1 MKIPNKIYGTLFSA
15 LVSYEQQVM
24 IEIQNEQKES
34 KQKLKNIELTVVWL
48 KQFKKKDF
56 NELNIIYYPVF

>member
-24 IEIQNEQKES
+24 IEIKNEQKES

>member
-15 LVSYEQQVM
+15 LVSYEQQAM
-24 IEIQNEQKES
+24 IEIQNEHKES
-34 KQKLKNIELTVVWL
+34 EQRLKNIKLTFVWL

-56 NELNIIYYPVF
+56 KLNT